1 MVGMTPA
8 DAAAHLGVGLDA
20 SPREV
25 QAAYRRLARDV
36 HPDRQSGASMRD
48 AAAASATFIR
58 VTQARD
64 VLIAHAAAIEAS
76 TSMGTLRDARP
87 STALTLTWVGLLGLG
102 IALSVLAHDFPLTPL
117 EPVIRFSLLAV
128 SAIAFALTGLRRWW
142 VLLWV
147 AIAATALET
156 VLFTTLGSLLGMLLL
171 AAPVYGL
178 SVIGFARRR
187 VRDANARV
195 VQQPA

>member
-8 DAAAHLGVGLDA
+8 EAAAHLGVSLDA
-20 SPREV
+20 SAREV

-48 AAAASATFIR
+48 AAASATFIR

-64 VLIAHAAAIEAS
+64 VLIAHTAATEAS
-76 TSMGTLRDARP
+76 ASTGTLRDARP
-87 STALTLTWVGLLGLG
+87 SAALIVTWIGLLALG
-102 IALSVLAHDFPLTPL
+102 IALSVFAHDFPLTPL
-117 EPVIRFSLLAV
+117 EPVIRFGLLAV

-171 AAPVYGL
+171 AAPIYGL